1 MDVFKA
7 SKEKYEEK
15 KRLQEEQKKK
25 QIARIEAAAKVV
37 KDVMKSVQEIEG
49 VTINRRG
56 YGMFRQQ
63 FLMEVHSFHIEDDPK
78 HFYELCVK
86 TGSLKNPEEPIYISV
101 IHQGEFV
108 HKTFRTEDPSK
119 ITEKVEAA
127 VAYIADEL
135 FRLLYK

>member
-7 SKEKYEEK
+7 SMEKYVEK
-15 KRLQEEQKKK
+15 KRLQGEREKK
-25 QIARIEAAAKVV
+25 QIARIERVAKAV
-37 KDVMKSVQEIEG
+37 KDVMESVQDMDG
-49 VTINRRG
+49 VVIRRRG

-63 FLMEVHSFHIEDDPK
+63 FLLEVHSFHIEDDQK

-108 HKTFRTEDPSK
+108 HKTFRSEDPNK

>member
-7 SKEKYEEK
+7 SMEKYVEK
-15 KRLQEEQKKK
+15 KRLQEEREKK
-25 QIARIEAAAKVV
+25 QIARIDRVAKAV
-37 KDVMKSVQEIEG
+37 KDVMESVQDMDG
-49 VTINRRG
+49 VVIRRRG

-63 FLMEVHSFHIEDDPK
+63 FLMEVHSFHIKDDPK

-108 HKTFRTEDPSK
+108 HKTFRSEDPSK